1 MPKIFSKGLERT
13 CHDMCKV
20 YPSCI
25 VPMQRNSKSS
35 LRKLLSC
42 MFAHKCLQCFKCLM
56 CFQPQLMFMVVAFH
70 SIFKHGRAATMI
82 DLLGGCAPFNIF
94 LSMEVL
100 WLWLTY
106 LVVTF
111 HSHFKSNHFCFMI
124 LEASSSHLSP
134 KQDLSLGS
142 CCQHLLIMS
151 ARLELRPLGR
161 FVLSLAFNCP

>member
-1 MPKIFSKGLERT
+1 MPKIFSKRLERT

-56 CFQPQLMFMVVAFH
+56 CFQPQLIECLPFYFQAWK
-70 SIFKHGRAATMI
+70 SCNYDWPTWW
-82 DLLGGCAPFNIF
+82 LPFNIF

-111 HSHFKSNHFCFMI
+111 HSHFKHGTKLQSFLFHDFGSKFLTFI
-124 LEASSSHLSP
+124 P
-134 KQDLSLGS
+134 K
-142 CCQHLLIMS
+142 
-151 ARLELRPLGR
+151 ARPLPR
-161 FVLSLAFNCP
+161 ILLPASPDHVC